1 MIPLIPIAM
10 QLAQFAPGIIK
21 LLTGSDKAEEVAGKV
36 VDVAKVI
43 TGTSDPVAAVAA
55 IQANPEKAM
64 EFQLAM
70 GAQQIELE
78 KIYLADVQ
86 NSRSMQVAAL
96 AQEDVFSKRF
106 VYYFAAA
113 WSIFAMTYF
122 TAVTF
127 VNIESDGGQRVA
139 DTILGVLITSV
150 IGVMFGFFYGSTK
163 GSEAK
168 SALLA
173 HTTQVE
179 PPK

>member
-1 MIPLIPIAM
+1 MIPLIPLAM

-36 VDVAKVI
+36 VDVAQAI
-43 TGTSDPVAAVAA
+43 TGTSDPAVAVAA
-55 IQANPEKAM
+55 IRADPQKAM
-64 EFQLAM
+64 EFQLAIS
-70 GAQQIELE
+70 AQQLELE
-78 KIYLADVQ
+78 RIYLADVQ
-86 NSRSMQVAAL
+86 SARTMQIAAL
-96 AQEDVFSKRF
+96 TQEDIFSKRF

-113 WSIFAMTYF
+113 WSVFAMSYF

-163 GSEAK
+163 GGEAK

-173 HTTQVE
+173 QSTL
-179 PPK
+179 KDSGK

>member
-21 LLTGSDKAEEVAGKV
+21 LLSGSDKAEEVASKV
-36 VDVAKVI
+36 IDVAKAI
-43 TGTSDPVAAVAA
+43 TGTDSGPAAVAA
-55 IQANPEKAM
+55 IQADPQKM
-64 EFQLAM
+64 LDFQLAV
-70 GAQQIELE
+70 GAQKIEWE
-78 KIYLADVQ
+78 RMYLVDVQ
-86 NSRSMQVAAL
+86 NARSMQVAAL
-96 AQEDVFSKRF
+96 TQDDKFSKRF
-106 VYYFAAA
+106 VYYFASA
-113 WSIFAMTYF
+113 WSLFAMTYF

-127 VNIESDGGQRVA
+127 IDIAAEGGQRVA

-173 HTTQVE
+173 QAAPLE
-179 PPK
+179 GAK